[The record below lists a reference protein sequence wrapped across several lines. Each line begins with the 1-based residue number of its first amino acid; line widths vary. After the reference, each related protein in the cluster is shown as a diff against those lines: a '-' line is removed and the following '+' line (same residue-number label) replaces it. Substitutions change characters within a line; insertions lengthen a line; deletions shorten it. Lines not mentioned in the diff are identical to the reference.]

1 MPIDGPV
8 DAVLLDAGGV
18 LIMPDPD
25 VVLPALT
32 SLGVEASASQLDRAH
47 YAAVAAR
54 DQAHAE
60 SGLGDWQVYTRAY
73 ATACGAGERA
83 TEVARGLRGVFSASV
98 WTRAVAGARAGMRE
112 LGRMGLELAV
122 ISNAA
127 GTVEQ
132 QLRDAGVCQV
142 AAGAGAPVRAV
153 VDSYLVG
160 IEKPAPG
167 IFKLGLDAVGTAP
180 ERTVMVGDMVST
192 DIAGS
197 VAVGLQPV
205 HLDPYGNCLVPHPG
219 THVRDLVQL
228 AELLERLPG

>member
-25 VVLPALT
+25 VILPALAA
-32 SLGVEASASQLDRAH
+32 LGVEASASQLDRAH
-47 YAAVAAR
+47 YASVAAR

-60 SGLGDWQVYTRAY
+60 AGLGDWEVYTRTY
-73 ATACGAGERA
+73 AEVCGAGERA
-83 TEVARGLRGVFSASV
+83 GEVARSLRPVFGAGV
-98 WTRAVAGARAGMRE
+98 WTRAVPGARTGVRE
-112 LGRMGLELAV
+112 LARRGLELAV

-127 GTVEQ
+127 GTVER

-142 AAGAGAPVRAV
+142 ADGSGARVRAV
-153 VDSYLVG
+153 VDSYLAG

-192 DIAGS
+192 DVAGA

-205 HLDPYGNCLVPHPG
+205 HLDPFGNCLVPHAG
-219 THVRDLVQL
+219 THVRDLAHL
-228 AELLERLPG
+228 AELLERAL